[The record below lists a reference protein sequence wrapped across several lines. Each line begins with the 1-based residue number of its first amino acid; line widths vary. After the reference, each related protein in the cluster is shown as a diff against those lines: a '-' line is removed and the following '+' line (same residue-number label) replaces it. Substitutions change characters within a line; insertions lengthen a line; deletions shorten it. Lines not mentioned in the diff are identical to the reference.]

1 MLLDAFNVIE
11 KYNLDSCKFLFRLI
25 RDFNNLNK
33 SSIYFH
39 IGLKPRIAYEPK
51 NIEYENFKVFYNWGN
66 IWNRL
71 VRANIFTKAFLL
83 LNDLMLNLYKNVWDD
98 VWFNKIVRR
107 ASFSY
112 VIFERIGYVY
122 YQDGKG
128 EGSPQS
134 NTKEEKNKIIKE
146 YVGYLYYDYN
156 FCEKNSSKSYIIDKL
171 RDYNEINPKFRL
183 NNFESHFEVLND
195 LLKALIND
203 PWVNTENRTYCQKLL
218 NESIEREK
226 NLTKNKS

>member
-1 MLLDAFNVIE
+1 M
-11 KYNLDSCKFLFRLI
+11 
-25 RDFNNLNK
+25 
-33 SSIYFH
+33 
-39 IGLKPRIAYEPK
+39 
-51 NIEYENFKVFYNWGN
+51 
-66 IWNRL
+66 
-71 VRANIFTKAFLL
+71 
-83 LNDLMLNLYKNVWDD
+83 
-98 VWFNKIVRR
+98 
-107 ASFSY
+107 
-112 VIFERIGYVY
+112 Y

-226 NLTKNKS
+226 NLTRNKS